1 MPKEPAVTQTSSRL
15 HRSVVLFACL
25 AAGGLAATR
34 AAAQPP
40 TLFRQARQVTASIT
54 ADPSLSPDGRRMVFL
69 SVVAGVQQLFTSD
82 VDGRNVRQ
90 LTQEPF
96 DHEDPAWS
104 PDGRKIAF
112 VSDANGGQV
121 ISMMNPDGTGVEAL
135 SPATVHA
142 IHPSW
147 TPDSASVLYC
157 TTDDLDPPRKNESD
171 IYRVDV
177 ATRAVTR
184 LITGGINTYP
194 VMSPDGHR
202 IAFRKILDGTNS
214 EVFVADADG
223 SNPRNLTHDP
233 AFDGWPAWSPD
244 GTRIA
249 FASNRGG
256 NQQIYVMDADGSHVT
271 RVVHKEGRATA
282 PKWSPDGKALYFPI
296 CAKADGVVGCEIFS
310 AQLEARP

>member
-1 MPKEPAVTQTSSRL
+1 MTQTSPRL
-15 HRSVVLFACL
+15 HRCVALLACL

-40 TLFRQARQVTASIT
+40 SLFSQARQVTASIT

-69 SVVAGVQQLFTSD
+69 TVVAGVQQLFTSD

-90 LTQEPF
+90 ITREPF

-104 PDGRKIAF
+104 GDGRKIAF

-121 ISMMNPDGTGVEAL
+121 ISMMNPDGSGVEAL

-147 TPDSASVLYC
+147 APDSASVLYC

-177 ATRAVTR
+177 ATHAVSK

-194 VMSPDGHR
+194 VMSPDGRR
-202 IAFRKILDGTNS
+202 IAFRKILDGSNS

-296 CAKADGVVGCEIFS
+296 CAKEDGVVGCEIFS
-310 AQLEARP
+310 ARLDVKP

>member
-1 MPKEPAVTQTSSRL
+1 MTQPSPHL
-15 HRSVVLFACL
+15 HRSVALFACL
-25 AAGGLAATR
+25 AIGGLAATR
-34 AAAQPP
+34 AAAQPAS
-40 TLFRQARQVTASIT
+40 LFSQARQVTASIT
-54 ADPSLSPDGRRMVFL
+54 ADPSLSPDGKRMVYL
-69 SVVAGVQQLFTSD
+69 TVVAGVEQLFTSD
-82 VDGRNVRQ
+82 IDGRNVRQ
-90 LTQEPF
+90 LTSEPF

-104 PDGRKIAF
+104 HDGRKIAF
-112 VSDANGGQV
+112 VSEANGGQV

-171 IYRVDV
+171 IYRVEV
-177 ATRAVTR
+177 STRSVTR

-194 VMSPDGHR
+194 IMSPNGRR
-202 IAFRKILDGTNS
+202 IAFRKILDGSNS

-223 SNPRNLTHDP
+223 SNLRNLTHDP

-249 FASNRGG
+249 FASNRRG
-256 NQQIYVMDADGSHVT
+256 NQQIFVMDADGGNVT
-271 RVVHKEGRATA
+271 PVVHKEGRATA
-282 PKWSPDGKALYFPI
+282 PKWSPDGKTLYFPI
-296 CAKADGVVGCEIFS
+296 CSKQDGVVGCQIF
-310 AQLEARP
+310 AARMEASGPGR